1 MTKITQKDLEGL
13 CNRLNRM
20 TNSPMEPYTK
30 GEDGKFKANP
40 GNYHLDYAYGGVKLV
55 RMCNDGGGIN
65 TRVRLILMGCLVL
78 FTLFL
83 EMTHVF
89 VPMVLHLIAVGE
101 FHKDVQFRLPF

>member
-55 RMCNDGGGIN
+55 RMCNEGGGIN
-65 TRVRLILMGCLVL
+65 TPISMGYETKREAYYMIHAYISGIQDCQYQK
-78 FTLFL
+78 
-83 EMTHVF
+83 
-89 VPMVLHLIAVGE
+89 AA
-101 FHKDVQFRLPF
+101 